1 MSLTRI
7 LISCIDALYIKSLER
22 IISRQ
27 TFGYFICGAVNMALD
42 TVWYFII
49 YHYILFER
57 NVDLGVVVITPHIA
71 ALIIVFPIT
80 FFTGFLLNRYV
91 AFRVAEQRSGRQ
103 LFRYALTVVGS
114 ILLNY
119 LLMKFFVEWC
129 YVWPTIAKILTTLIV
144 AIYSFLAAKYY
155 SFTTAKNKNI

>member
-1 MSLTRI
+1 
-7 LISCIDALYIKSLER
+7 
-22 IISRQ
+22 
-27 TFGYFICGAVNMALD
+27 MALD
-42 TVWYFII
+42 AVWYFII

-91 AFRVAEQRSGRQ
+91 AFRVTEQRSGRQ

-119 LLMKFFVEWC
+119 ILMKLFVEWC
-129 YVWPTIAKILTTLIV
+129 YVWPTIAKMLTTLIV
-144 AIYSFLAAKYY
+144 AIYSFLVAKYY
-155 SFTTAKNKNI
+155 SFTRAKNKNI